1 MKDRLKEYLL
11 IFIGVILVAVALE
24 YFFIPND
31 IAAGG
36 VTGLAVVITKY
47 IPVISTGSLVFI
59 MNLILF
65 IVGFIFLGKAFGLK
79 TIVASLLLS
88 GIMIFIEQFFSP
100 FALTE
105 DLMLAA
111 IFGTAITALGMGI
124 IFNVNASTGGT
135 DIVAK
140 ILNDYFNIDVGKSL
154 LAVDFIIT
162 LLGALTFGL
171 DKGLYAMLTVVMNGI
186 LIDKVIEGFKKCKEV
201 IIISTENHKISQF
214 IMNDLDRGCTY
225 LKGIGAFSGEETR
238 VIYAVLG
245 RSEFI
250 RLKQYISKVD
260 PQAFITVGEVHEV
273 MGEGF
278 GDLG

>member
-88 GIMIFIEQFFSP
+88 GIMIFIEQFFNP

>member
-1 MKDRLKEYLL
+1 MKDKLKEYLL
-11 IFIGVILVAVALE
+11 IFIGVILVALALE

-36 VTGLAVVITKY
+36 VTGLAVVITQY
-47 IPVISTGSLVFI
+47 LPIISTGSLVFI
-59 MNLILF
+59 MNIILF

-79 TIVASLLLS
+79 TIIASLLLS
-88 GIMIFIEQFFSP
+88 GVMIFIEQFFKP
-100 FALTE
+100 FAVTG
-105 DLMLAA
+105 DLMLAS

-154 LAVDFIIT
+154 LVVDFIIT
-162 LLGALTFGL
+162 LLGAVTFGL

-201 IIISTENHKISQF
+201 VIISTENEKICKF
-214 IMNDLDRGCTY
+214 ILNELDRGCTY

-238 VIYAVLG
+238 VIYSVLG

-250 RLKQYISKVD
+250 RLKQYIAKVD